1 MSIQEQAQQLGALAE
16 QVPQGEAQAVI
27 GRLEDLRAQVVAL
40 VGQTAGA
47 EEINGAISQAVGAL
61 ESVNAALEQVKQVLI
76 AKSAYHQ
83 Q

>member
-1 MSIQEQAQQLGALAE
+1 M
-16 QVPQGEAQAVI
+16 
-27 GRLEDLRAQVVAL
+27 EDLRGQVVAL

-47 EEINGAISQAVGAL
+47 EEINGAISQAMGAL

-76 AKSAYHQ
+76 EKSAYHQ